1 MNSKTTLNGAEIDRI
16 SEELE
21 SELTGKCKCPPK
33 DAKRICLTTEEILLN
48 IRNRLGEASEVDVAL
63 RKRFGKAAV
72 ELRFSAEPFDPRMDS
87 GEISALLTLYDLMPD
102 YHFKNG
108 RNIVAIPVVKKKKAA
123 WIGIVA
129 ALALSALVIL
139 FSELCP
145 AIPVKSVLAAS
156 ASPLF
161 ETMIGFIT
169 AISGPIIF
177 LSVLSGILAIGDIST
192 LKSAGLRIIRD
203 TVVILSLTVAAVLA
217 ASAAVFGMSLA
228 GSESG
233 VNDGSAIVQ
242 MILDIIPD
250 NFFSP
255 FITGNSLQI
264 IFLAIVFGAVI
275 LALSTKIRAVSDLV
289 FELQDIFQQL
299 MIWVN
304 NLMPLLVLVTVLHIY
319 VSGESDIIFKSL
331 STVLIIIGGSVL
343 LMAVLIA
350 FVCIRYR
357 ASAACVIKKML
368 PSFILAVST
377 GSSSA
382 VYLTNRETCCSR
394 FGIDGSLAD
403 FGIPF
408 GQVVCMPGVAAI
420 MSGVVAYLAVF
431 YEVEITVTW
440 LITAVIGI
448 VLVSIA
454 APPIPGGG
462 IAVYSVILALLG
474 IPSEGLAVAVPIE
487 MIMEYLAT
495 GVNIMSIQ
503 CVLIRTADKLKK
515 LDMGVLRGAD
525 SNS

>member
-1 MNSKTTLNGAEIDRI
+1 MNQKTTLKGSEIDRI

-21 SELTGKCKCPPK
+21 AELINKFKCQPK
-33 DAKRICLTTEEILLN
+33 DAKRICLTTEELLLN
-48 IRNRLGEASEVDVAL
+48 IRENSGEDCMVEAILKKRLGKTAVQL
-63 RKRFGKAAV
+63 RFGGAA
-72 ELRFSAEPFDPRMDS
+72 FDPRMDS
-87 GEISALLTLYDLMPD
+87 GEISALLTMYDLIPD
-102 YHFKNG
+102 YTFKNG
-108 RNIVAIPVVKKKKAA
+108 RNVVSVPVLRRKKAA

-139 FSELCP
+139 ISELFP
-145 AIPVKSVLAAS
+145 ALPVKLFLASS

-203 TVVILSLTVAAVLA
+203 TVIISGLTVAGILG
-217 ASAAVFGMSLA
+217 ASSAVFGFQVVPA
-228 GSESG
+228 ESS

-250 NFFSP
+250 NFFAP
-255 FITGNSLQI
+255 FISGNSLQI
-264 IFLAIVFGAVI
+264 IFLAIILGAVI
-275 LALSTKIRAVSDLV
+275 LALSTKIKVVGTLV

-299 MIWVN
+299 MVWVN
-304 NLMPLLVLVTVLHIY
+304 GLMPILVCVTVLHIY
-319 VSGESDIIFKSL
+319 VSGETDIILKSL
-331 STVLIIIGGSVL
+331 NTVLLVLAGSVV
-343 LMAVLIA
+343 LMAVLIIFLA
-350 FVCIRYR
+350 IRYR
-357 ASAACVIKKML
+357 VSAAAVVRKML

-382 VYLTNRETCCSR
+382 VYLTNHETCCNK
-394 FGIDGSLAD
+394 FGIDSSLCD

-408 GQVVCMPGVAAI
+408 GQVVCMPGVSTI
-420 MSGVVAYLAVF
+420 MTAVVAYLAVF
-431 YEVEITVTW
+431 YQVDITVTW
-440 LITAVIGI
+440 MITAVIGI

-474 IPSEGLAVAVPIE
+474 IPAEGLAVAVPIE

-503 CVLIRTADKLKK
+503 FVLIRTADKLRK
-515 LDMGVLRGAD
+515 LDLKVLR
-525 SNS
+525 STK